1 MTKMR
6 MVPKAHLKF
15 QDLLLAE
22 RRKRKRNNQLVVK
35 QTGIR
40 QDKQEMTLVSI
51 QVIAI
56 AMRMMN

>member
-1 MTKMR
+1 

-15 QDLLLAE
+15 QDPLLAE

-40 QDKQEMTLVSI
+40 QDKQEMMLVLVQI
-51 QVIAI
+51 VIATK
-56 AMRMMN
+56 MMN